1 MEAPGVPLESLVKF
15 YSGLI
20 GKKGQR
26 SITIVQQP
34 ADYSADAYGRLI
46 TSSSRLERFSL
57 SYGGCYCPKNPGL
70 YKSGYTPETY
80 ENPKLFLNQTGD
92 HLRCC
97 YDSEGYYCLNNMHVG
112 YPTSPFYH
120 LLYANALINSRLLDF
135 YYRAVSLE
143 EGRAN
148 AQIDIDGVD
157 GLPIRHIAFTTP
169 ADERTQRLEEG
180 KRAVREWITDK
191 RMAAPSYADFLA
203 SDLGRWLDERLP
215 PLTTPPPRDC
225 GLRIADCGTSGRPR
239 TRPHHLTSEQS
250 DVVHDLLAFLAGQ
263 MIALNREKQEEIRAF
278 LTWLE
283 RQIGAKVDGL
293 SSKTKVRTYH
303 EHDFDTLSDVLRQNR
318 RRLRTNPDVRAFQ
331 EDLERQFIASRASLA
346 PLKACLSATDRL
358 IDLLV
363 YRLYGLTEEE
373 VAVVEGTL
381 LHDEQSY
388 VII

>member
-112 YPTSPFYH
+112 YPTSPVYH

-143 EGRAN
+143 EGRAH

-157 GLPIRHIAFTTP
+157 GLPIRRIAFTTP
-169 ADERTQRLEEG
+169 ADERVRRLEEG
-180 KRAVREWITDK
+180 KQVIHAWVTDQ
-191 RMAAPSYADFLA
+191 RMATAAYADFLA

-225 GLRIADCGTSGRPR
+225 GFRISDFGFRNQRLPSPT
-239 TRPHHLTSEQS
+239 THHSPLATHSEQS
-250 DVVHDLLAFLAGQ
+250 DIVHNLLAFLAGQ
-263 MIALNREKQEEIRAF
+263 MIALNREKQEAIRAF

-283 RQIGAKVDGL
+283 QQIGVEVDGL
-293 SSKTKVRTYH
+293 SHKTKVRAYH
-303 EHDFDTLSDVLRQNR
+303 EHDFDTLSGVLRQNR
-318 RRLRTNPDVRAFQ
+318 RRLRTNPDGPAFP
-331 EDLERQFIASRASLA
+331 ENLERQFSASLASLA

-373 VAVVEGTL
+373 VAVVEG
-381 LHDEQSY
+381 
-388 VII
+388 I